1 MSNPSPRSPRSSPAP
16 GAGELRNCQ
25 PTEAP
30 GIHTIHRTDAVAT
43 VAELGALL
51 DWTTPAT

>member
-1 MSNPSPRSPRSSPAP
+1 VR
-16 GAGELRNCQ
+16 ELGNCQ